1 MQCNNKIFLIGE
13 KKFHHILVE
22 HINSILQERD
32 AIIPDSKNWVFL
44 ESVESKKLRQGGT
57 FRNCLSKKF
66 DEVIMPIF
74 AKILG
79 AVDKNY
85 NLSLIH
91 DAPNQSTLV
100 AKLWLGIFANKQIC
114 TFSYNDVVLKNQQQQ
129 QHNYRIRVP
138 GIGTLLASP
147 DYRCEF
153 PFSWVV
159 KDTIDS
165 QWDNATALVGKPSF
179 RVCIQQHFQ
188 LHFIF
193 S

>member
-1 MQCNNKIFLIGE
+1 MQYNKYILIGE
-13 KKFHHILVE
+13 KKFHHILIE
-22 HINSILQERD
+22 HISSILQERD

-66 DEVIMPIF
+66 DEVIVPIF
-74 AKILG
+74 AEILG
-79 AVDKNY
+79 TIDKNY

-91 DAPNQSTLV
+91 DAPDQSSLI

-129 QHNYRIRVP
+129 QHNYRVRVP
-138 GIGTLLASP
+138 GIGALLALP
-147 DYRCEF
+147 DYRCKF

-159 KDTIDS
+159 RDTIDS
-165 QWDNATALVGKPSF
+165 QWDNATALVGKPNLCGYAYNNTF
-179 RVCIQQHFQ
+179 T
-188 LHFIF
+188 
-193 S
+193 

>member
-1 MQCNNKIFLIGE
+1 M
-13 KKFHHILVE
+13 
-22 HINSILQERD
+22 
-32 AIIPDSKNWVFL
+32 
-44 ESVESKKLRQGGT
+44 
-57 FRNCLSKKF
+57 
-66 DEVIMPIF
+66 F
-74 AKILG
+74 AEILG
-79 AVDKNY
+79 TVDKNY

-114 TFSYNDVVLKNQQQQ
+114 TFSYNDVVLKHQQQQQQ

-138 GIGTLLASP
+138 GIGALLASP

-179 RVCIQQHFQ
+179 HVMYTTT
-188 LHFIF
+188 L
-193 S
+193 SAT

>member
-1 MQCNNKIFLIGE
+1 MVHSYTIYVSNVIMFLIGE

-74 AKILG
+74 AEVLG
-79 AVDKNY
+79 TVDKNY

-138 GIGTLLASP
+138 GIGALLASP
-147 DYRCEF
+147 DYRCKF

-165 QWDNATALVGKPSF
+165 QWDNATALVGKPM
-179 RVCIQQHFQ
+179 
-188 LHFIF
+188 
-193 S
+193 